1 MNIYRE
7 LDENEF
13 YQETFVKPQY
23 PPMPEEVQGWS
34 EFLQELFCTL
44 SVAHRSE
51 GMKVEE
57 ADEKAIRQVKGSNWF
72 ALWIQSGRHP

>member
-13 YQETFVKPQY
+13 YQETFVKLQY
-23 PPMPEEVQGWS
+23 PPMPEEVQGWNDR
-34 EFLQELFCTL
+34 LQELFCIL
-44 SVAHRSE
+44 SVAHLSE

-57 ADEKAIRQVKGSNWF
+57 ADEKAIRQVKKSKWF
-72 ALWIQSGRHP
+72 ASWKSV

>member
-13 YQETFVKPQY
+13 YQDTFVKPLY
-23 PPMPEEVQGWS
+23 PPMPEEVQGWNYS
-34 EFLQELFCTL
+34 LQELFCIL
-44 SVAHRSE
+44 SVAHLSE

-57 ADEKAIRQVKGSNWF
+57 ADEKAIRQVKESEWF
-72 ALWIQSGRHP
+72 ASWMSG